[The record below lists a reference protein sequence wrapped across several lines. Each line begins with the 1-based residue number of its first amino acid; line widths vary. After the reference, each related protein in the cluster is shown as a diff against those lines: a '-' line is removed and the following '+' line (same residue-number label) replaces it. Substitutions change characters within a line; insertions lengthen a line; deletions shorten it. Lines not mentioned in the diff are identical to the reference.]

1 MKNVKSLILL
11 LLLSMAIF
19 MTSCNNEVP
28 EEMAIEVV
36 PDEYAVATLDQVD
49 YFTLNLVKYDTD
61 SVEKLKNEQF
71 VPYTELLPNYKLK
84 KGEVLWLDDMEPGLY
99 ALSGNVCSSNGSI
112 LGSVKGKSDNM
123 FYSTM
128 QGRNIIIVE
137 EDTPTVIKLVIEFI
151 H

>member
-1 MKNVKSLILL
+1 MKHIKSLL
-11 LLLSMAIF
+11 LLLLLPMAIF

-28 EEMAIEVV
+28 EEMAIEVI
-36 PDEYAVATLDQVD
+36 PDEYAAATLDQVD
-49 YFTLNLVKYDTD
+49 YFTLTLYKYDTD
-61 SVEKLKNEQF
+61 SVEVVKYDQM
-71 VPYTELLPNYKLK
+71 VTSTELLPNYKLN
-84 KGEVLWLDDMEPGLY
+84 KGEVIWLDDMEPGLY

-137 EDTPTVIKLVIEFI
+137 EDTPTVIKLVIEFT